1 MNLINFVSNFFLP
14 MIQRIQTVYL
24 AIAMILLS
32 IVATGS
38 EVFRFVGETVFF
50 KFNSFGIERFQND
63 FPNGKSEIINSY
75 PMYISLILLVM
86 FLFVTLMGY
95 KNLKRQLKLVRTAFY
110 IYLLMVIGLVVFS
123 SVGMDSLTNEP
134 LKREL
139 GLGFFLFIAGL
150 PFVFLANLSIKRDK
164 QLIDSLNRLR

>member
-1 MNLINFVSNFFLP
+1 
-14 MIQRIQTVYL
+14 MIQRIQTIYL
-24 AIAMILLS
+24 AVAMILLS

-38 EVFRFVGETVFF
+38 EVFRFVGDTIFF
-50 KFNSFGIERFQND
+50 KFNAFGIERFLVSN
-63 FPNGKSEIINSY
+63 PNSKSELVQSY
-75 PMYISLILLVM
+75 PLYISLILLVM

-110 IYLLMVIGLVVFS
+110 IYLLLVITLIIFS
-123 SVGMDSLTNEP
+123 SVGLSNFTNEP

-164 QLIDSLNRLR
+164 KLIDSLNRLR

>member
-1 MNLINFVSNFFLP
+1 

-38 EVFRFVGETVFF
+38 EVFRFVGEKVYY
-50 KFNSFGIERFQND
+50 KFNSFGIERFQNA

-86 FLFVTLMGY
+86 FLFVTLMAY

-123 SVGMDSLTNEP
+123 SVGLDSLTIEP

-164 QLIDSLNRLR
+164 KLIDSLNRLR